1 MSMLVQLG
9 GGSCFVTF
17 TQTNAPHNSSMHLW
31 EQVIWHKFE
40 RVIQHWEMSTEESRA
55 RSEFVQ
61 VLGADEQQPTRT
73 GLPLPTPDGVP
84 GHYSPWSTCNT
95 HCMLGEAHIQNF
107 KKVTTSQNLKKML
120 VAKIMPGYY
129 MPRSTFNIACTV
141 SSILHLLDK
150 KYFRYSNPLESSHSG
165 NLQISV
171 LEIPKN
177 WKTMFNSPKQRYSS
191 WIHHSSF
198 RSFIFHT
205 YLTNNWIDILITM
218 LAGRSPCNTSL
229 QRRINNTLDK

>member
-1 MSMLVQLG
+1 MSMLVQVG

-17 TQTNAPHNSSMHLW
+17 TQTTAPHNFSMHIW

-95 HCMLGEAHIQNF
+95 QCMLGEAHIQNF

-120 VAKIMPGYY
+120 VAKKKCLGTTCFCQP
-129 MPRSTFNIACTV
+129 ST
-141 SSILHLLDK
+141 LHAL
-150 KYFRYSNPLESSHSG
+150 FH
-165 NLQISV
+165 Q
-171 LEIPKN
+171 
-177 WKTMFNSPKQRYSS
+177 F
-191 WIHHSSF
+191 
-198 RSFIFHT
+198 FIF
-205 YLTNNWIDILITM
+205 LTRNILDTVILWNHRI
-218 LAGRSPCNTSL
+218 LAVCKSPF
-229 QRRINNTLDK
+229 